1 MTISGYR
8 IREAKARFEADE
20 KAALEAK
27 LAPAKQELAKTLS
40 RSDKFLKLDFIQ
52 PLAKIAQLIQDGV
65 AAVDLATNYPTT
77 TEPQSGNS
85 GKEEFY
91 QFVYEILPR
100 RGFTLSENGSM
111 RLLYFVIA
119 QARGKGANMSS
130 IDTWS
135 LAFDKLWSLDAFDI
149 GSAEVGWDESKV
161 QQEPVVEQPAPEPTV
176 ADLETLNLS
185 LSREDERTAQKIVS
199 NAVFGPSGQAAE
211 LFQQFI
217 AHVSKTFGHD
227 LTESEQR
234 ELIDVFRTRNLSF
247 LDHRAYDKA
256 RCELVAKG
264 VLPRTCYT
272 QDELLCLEIESTPT
286 HDKSDYDQRLNLKRQ
301 IATARI
307 AASRRD

>member
-27 LAPAKQELAKTLS
+27 LSPAKQELAKTLS

-149 GSAEVGWDESKV
+149 ASAEVGWDESKV
-161 QQEPVVEQPAPEPTV
+161 QQEPVVEAPERELTV
-176 ADLETLNLS
+176 ADIENIDTS
-185 LSREDERTAQKIVS
+185 TREGDKLAKKIVS

-211 LFQQFI
+211 VFQQFI

-227 LTESEQR
+227 LNESEQR
-234 ELIDVFRTRNLSF
+234 ELINVFASRNLSF

-272 QDELLCLEIESTPT
+272 PDEVLCLEIESTPT